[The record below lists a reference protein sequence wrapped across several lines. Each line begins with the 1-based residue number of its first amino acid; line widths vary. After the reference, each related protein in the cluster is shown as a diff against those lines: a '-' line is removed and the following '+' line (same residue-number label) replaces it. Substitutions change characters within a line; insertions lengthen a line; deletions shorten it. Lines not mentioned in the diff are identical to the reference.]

1 MIKGISPTGRYISI
15 SGGNSS
21 GPYISPGSTGAGM
34 VRWNSNMSQL
44 EINDGNSWLALSTNY
59 ASVGLT
65 EEAICILDWANKKMV
80 EELQIIALADKH
92 PAVAIA
98 LENLNKVKQQLD
110 ATIILSKDHEKTT
123 S

>member
-1 MIKGISPTGRYISI
+1 MIKGISQSGRYINI
-15 SGGNSS
+15 SGGTGSA
-21 GPYISPGSTGAGM
+21 PYISPGSAGAGM
-34 VRWNSNMSQL
+34 VRWNPNMGQL
-44 EINDGNSWLALSTNY
+44 EVNDGSIWLALSANY
-59 ASVGLT
+59 ASIGLT
-65 EEAICILDWANKKMV
+65 DEAIRLLDWANKKMI
-80 EELQIIALADKH
+80 EELQMTALADKH